1 MDADRQVEKMMSE
14 EQKKALIEKL
24 RMHEDIYTDL
34 GPSAVE
40 PKPEP
45 KPQFFPP
52 PKKRATSI

>member
-24 RMHEDIYTDL
+24 RMHEDMKTDL

-40 PKPEP
+40 PKP
-45 KPQFFPP
+45 QYFPP
-52 PKKRATSI
+52 KRKINTSI